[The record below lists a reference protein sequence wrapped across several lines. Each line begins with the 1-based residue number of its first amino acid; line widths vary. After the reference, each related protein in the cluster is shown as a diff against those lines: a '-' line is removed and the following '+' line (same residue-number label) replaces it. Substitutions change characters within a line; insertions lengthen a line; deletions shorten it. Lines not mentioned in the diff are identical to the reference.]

1 MNHPSSPNP
10 SSSPLQA
17 LSADRRIE
25 LMLRAIR
32 DYAIYLLDKDGY
44 IVNWNTG
51 AERFK
56 GYAAAEIIG
65 QHFSRFYTEEDRR
78 DGLPQRA
85 LRIAAESGVYESE
98 GWRVRKDG
106 TRFWTSIVIDPV
118 YDDNGELV
126 GYAKVT
132 RDISDKKR
140 AQEALFAAEQR
151 FRLLVQGVRDYAI
164 FMLDEEGRVTN
175 WNAGA
180 QAIKGYTA
188 HEIIGQHFSRF
199 YTPEDRERGEPQ
211 RAIAT
216 ALRDGRFLGEGW
228 RMRKDGTRFWASVVL
243 DPIRDENG
251 TFIGFAKITR
261 DVTERRE
268 AQLALDRSRDA
279 LNQAQKMEAIGRI
292 TGGVAHDF
300 NNLLT
305 IIRSS
310 AELLRRPSLPE
321 EKRLRYINA
330 ISDTANKA
338 ALLTRQLLAFA
349 RKQPLMP
356 EVFQVADRLRGM
368 EHMIQTSIGS
378 PVKLKMDLPA
388 NIRPIEA
395 DPNQFETAI
404 LNMVINA
411 RDAMPR
417 GGGLTITA
425 RQVDHIPPVRSHAGA
440 SGDFVAVSVAD
451 TGTGIEPATL
461 QRIFEPFFTTKAVNK
476 GTGLGLS
483 QAYGFAKQSGGEI
496 GVDTKMGAG
505 TTFTLYLPCAK
516 AGAVPAEG
524 DEKPVALAT
533 GDATMS
539 VLLVEDN
546 ETVGRFALGLLHEL
560 GLTAHWA
567 TDAQSALSLLGARNG
582 RFDLL
587 FSDVVMP
594 GMSGIEL
601 AAAVRRRWPELRV
614 VLTSGYSHVLA
625 EQGTHDFEFLPKP
638 YSAESLVKML
648 GLDVQSRPG
657 LDRPGRDRPGLSS
670 AGPSG
675 PGPDSAPPQD

>member
-1 MNHPSSPNP
+1 MTHPLPA
-10 SSSPLQA
+10 SSPLSA
-17 LSADRRIE
+17 LAADRRFE
-25 LMLRAIR
+25 LMLRAIK

-44 IVNWNTG
+44 IVSWNTG

-56 GYAAAEIIG
+56 GYTADEIIG
-65 QHFSRFYTEEDRR
+65 QHFSRFYTEEDRAN
-78 DGLPQRA
+78 GLPQRA
-85 LRIAAESGVYESE
+85 LSIAATTGVYEAE

-106 TRFWTSIVIDPV
+106 TRFWTSVVIDPV
-118 YDDNGELV
+118 HHEDGTLL

-140 AQEALFAAEQR
+140 AQEELFASEQR

-164 FMLDEEGRVTN
+164 FMLDPDGRITN

-188 HEIIGQHFSRF
+188 QEIVGQHFSLF
-199 YTPEDRERGEPQ
+199 YTPEDRERGEPA
-211 RAIAT
+211 RAVAT
-216 ALRDGRFLGEGW
+216 AMREGRFLGEGW

-243 DPIRDENG
+243 DPIRDDKG
-251 TFIGFAKITR
+251 VLIGFAKITR

-310 AELLRRPSLPE
+310 AELLRRPGLPD
-321 EKRLRYINA
+321 EKRARYINA
-330 ISDTANKA
+330 IADTAGKA
-338 ALLTRQLLAFA
+338 AQLTRQLLAFS
-349 RKQPLMP
+349 RKQPLRP
-356 EVFQVADRLRGM
+356 EAFQVAERLLGM
-368 EHMIQTSIGS
+368 EQIIRTSIGS
-378 PVKLKMDLPA
+378 PIKLEFDLPQGLRA
-388 NIRPIEA
+388 AEA
-395 DPNQFETAI
+395 DPNQFETAV
-404 LNMVINA
+404 LNIVINA
-411 RDAMPR
+411 RDAMAR
-417 GGGLTITA
+417 GGRLTIAA
-425 RQVDHIPPVRSHAGA
+425 RQVNHIPRVRGHAAA
-440 SGDFVAVSVAD
+440 SGDFVAVAISD

-461 QRIFEPFFTTKAVNK
+461 RRIFEPFFTTKAVNK

-483 QAYGFAKQSGGEI
+483 QAYGFAKQSGGEV
-496 GVDTKMGAG
+496 GVETRVGEG

-516 AGAVPAEG
+516 VDVVPENKAP
-524 DEKPVALAT
+524 DPVAIAPS
-533 GDATMS
+533 GKPMS

-546 ETVGRFALGLLHEL
+546 ETVGRFAVGLLNEL

-567 TDAQSALSLLGARNG
+567 TDGPSAMALLEARNG
-582 RFDLL
+582 GFDLM

-601 AAAVRRRWPELRV
+601 ASAARRRWPALRV

-625 EQGTHDFEFLPKP
+625 EQGTHGFEFLEKP
-638 YSAESLVKML
+638 YSAEGLVKML
-648 GLDVQSRPG
+648 ELSGYSR
-657 LDRPGRDRPGLSS
+657 DASGRDATR
-670 AGPSG
+670 
-675 PGPDSAPPQD
+675 Q

>member
-1 MNHPSSPNP
+1 MNDQRPPTSR
-10 SSSPLQA
+10 LLA
-17 LSADRRIE
+17 LGADRRFE
-25 LMLRAIR
+25 LMLRAIK
-32 DYAIYLLDKDGY
+32 DYAIYLIDRDGY
-44 IVNWNTG
+44 IVSWNTG
-51 AERFK
+51 AQRFK
-56 GYAAAEIIG
+56 GYTADEIIG
-65 QHFSRFYTEEDRR
+65 QHFSRFYTPEDREN
-78 DGLPQRA
+78 GLPQRA
-85 LRIAAESGVYESE
+85 LNIAATEGIYEAE

-118 YDDNGELV
+118 HDDEGELI
-126 GYAKVT
+126 GFAKIT
-132 RDISDKKR
+132 RDISEKKR
-140 AQEALFAAEQR
+140 VQEELFAAEQR

-164 FMLDEEGRVTN
+164 FMLDPDGRITN

-188 HEIIGQHFSRF
+188 QEIVGEHFSRF
-199 YTPEDRERGEPQ
+199 YTPEDRERGEPA
-211 RAIAT
+211 RALAT
-216 ALRDGRFLGEGW
+216 AMREGRFLGEGW

-243 DPIRDENG
+243 DPIRDEHG
-251 TFIGFAKITR
+251 RFIGFAKITR

-310 AELLRRPSLPE
+310 AELLRRPGLSD
-321 EKRLRYINA
+321 EKRTRYINA
-330 ISDTANKA
+330 IADTANKA
-338 ALLTRQLLAFA
+338 AQLTRQLLAFS
-349 RKQPLMP
+349 RKQPLQP
-356 EVFQVADRLRGM
+356 EAFLVGERLRGM
-368 EHMIQTSIGS
+368 EHIIRTSIGS
-378 PVKLKMDLPA
+378 PIRLHFDLPDG
-388 NIRPIEA
+388 IQPVEA

-417 GGGLTITA
+417 GGHLTVSA
-425 RQVDHIPPVRSHAGA
+425 RQVDRIPPVRNHAGA
-440 SGDFVAVSVAD
+440 AGDFVAVSVTD

-461 QRIFEPFFTTKAVNK
+461 RRIFEPFFTTKAVNK

-496 GVDTKMGAG
+496 DVSTRIGEG

-516 AGAVPAEG
+516 TTHKT
-524 DEKPVALAT
+524 EKPPAPPAAIAPEGKPL
-533 GDATMS
+533 S

-546 ETVGRFALGLLHEL
+546 ETVGRFALGLLQEL
-560 GLTAHWA
+560 GLATNWA
-567 TDAQSALSLLGARNG
+567 TDGQSALELLEARQG
-582 RFDLL
+582 RFDLV

-594 GMSGIEL
+594 GMNGIEL
-601 AAAVRRRWPELRV
+601 ASTVRRRWPGVQV

-625 EQGTHDFEFLPKP
+625 EQGTHGFDFLEKP
-638 YSAESLVKML
+638 YSAEGLVRILKRA
-648 GLDVQSRPG
+648 GYQGENARADTPPDAGDGPQGTR
-657 LDRPGRDRPGLSS
+657 S
-670 AGPSG
+670 A
-675 PGPDSAPPQD
+675 A

>member
-1 MNHPSSPNP
+1 MNDPTHPTPPTSA
-10 SSSPLQA
+10 LQA
-17 LSADRRIE
+17 LAADRRFE
-25 LMLRAIR
+25 LMLRAIK
-32 DYAIYLLDKDGY
+32 DYAIFLLDKDGY
-44 IVNWNTG
+44 IVSWNTG
-51 AERFK
+51 AQRFK
-56 GYAAAEIIG
+56 GYTAAEIIG

-85 LRIAAESGVYESE
+85 LRTAAETGLYEAE

-106 TRFWTSIVIDPV
+106 TRFWTSVVIDPV
-118 YDDNGELV
+118 YDDHGTLI

-132 RDISDKKR
+132 RDIGDKKR
-140 AQEALFAAEQR
+140 AQEELFAAEQR

-164 FMLDEEGRVTN
+164 FMLDPDGRITN

-180 QAIKGYTA
+180 QAIKGYLA
-188 HEIIGQHFSRF
+188 HEIIGEHFSRF

-216 ALRDGRFLGEGW
+216 AMRDGRFLGEGW
-228 RMRKDGTRFWASVVL
+228 RLRKDGTRFWASVVI
-243 DPIRDENG
+243 DPIRDERGN
-251 TFIGFAKITR
+251 FIGFAKITR
-261 DVTERRE
+261 DMTERRE

-310 AELLRRPSLPE
+310 AELLRRPGLSD
-321 EKRLRYINA
+321 EKRNRYINA
-330 ISDTANKA
+330 ISDTAAKA
-338 ALLTRQLLAFA
+338 AQLTRQLLAFA

-356 EVFQVADRLRGM
+356 EVFQVTGRLRGM
-368 EHMIQTSIGS
+368 EQIIRTSIGS
-378 PVKLKMDLPA
+378 PVKLRFELPEV
-388 NIRPIEA
+388 IRAVEA

-417 GGGLTITA
+417 GGQITISA
-425 RQVDHIPPVRSHAGA
+425 RQVDHIPPLRSHAGA
-440 SGDFVAVSVAD
+440 SGDFIAISVKD

-461 QRIFEPFFTTKAVNK
+461 RRIFEPFFTTKAVNK

-496 GVDTKMGAG
+496 GVQTLMGAG
-505 TTFTLYLPCAK
+505 STFTLFLPCAR
-516 AGAVPAEG
+516 ADVAITQDAEG
-524 DEKPVALAT
+524 LVAIEASAKPL
-533 GDATMS
+533 S

-567 TDAQSALSLLGARNG
+567 TDGQSALSLLNARNG
-582 RFDLL
+582 RFDLM

-594 GMSGIEL
+594 GMNGIEL
-601 AAAVRRRWPELRV
+601 ASVVRKRWPDLRV

-625 EQGTHDFEFLPKP
+625 EQGTHGFEFMAKP

-648 GLDVQSRPG
+648 GLEDHADSHAAG
-657 LDRPGRDRPGLSS
+657 S
-670 AGPSG
+670 ARS
-675 PGPDSAPPQD
+675 

>member
-1 MNHPSSPNP
+1 MDPQNSQKPPTSS
-10 SSSPLQA
+10 LQA
-17 LSADRRIE
+17 LAADRRAE

-32 DYAIYLLDKDGY
+32 DYAIYLLDRDGY
-44 IVNWNTG
+44 IVSWNTG

-56 GYAAAEIIG
+56 GYTAEEIIG

-78 DGLPQRA
+78 DGLPARA
-85 LRIAAESGVYESE
+85 LRMAAENGLYEAE

-106 TRFWTSIVIDPV
+106 TRFWTSVVIDPV
-118 YDDNGELV
+118 YDDQGELV

-140 AQEALFAAEQR
+140 AQEELFAAEQR

-164 FMLDEEGRVTN
+164 FMLDAQGRITN

-188 HEIIGQHFSRF
+188 NEIIGQHFSVF
-199 YTPEDRERGEPQ
+199 YTPEDRERGEPA
-211 RAIAT
+211 RSLDT
-216 ALRDGRFLGEGW
+216 ALREGRFLGEGW

-243 DPIRDENG
+243 DPIRDERGN
-251 TFIGFAKITR
+251 FIGFAKITR

-310 AELLRRPSLPE
+310 AELLRRPGLSE
-321 EKRLRYINA
+321 EKRARYIGA
-330 ISDTANKA
+330 ISDTATKA
-338 ALLTRQLLAFA
+338 AQLTRQLLAFA

-356 EVFQVADRLRGM
+356 EVFHVAARLRGM
-368 EHMIQTSIGS
+368 EEIIRTSLGS
-378 PVKLKMDLPA
+378 PVKLHFDLPEGL
-388 NIRPIEA
+388 RPIEA

-417 GGGLTITA
+417 GGHLTIRA
-425 RQVDHIPPVRSHAGA
+425 RQADHIPPVRSHAGA
-440 SGDFVAVSVAD
+440 SGDFVAVSVTD
-451 TGTGIEPATL
+451 TGTGIEPGTL
-461 QRIFEPFFTTKAVNK
+461 TRIFEPFFTTKAVNK
-476 GTGLGLS
+476 DTGLGLS

-496 GVDTKMGAG
+496 SVETRMGEG
-505 TTFTLYLPCAK
+505 STFTLFLPCGK
-516 AGAVPAEG
+516 AEAVPEQHPGAPIAIESSRR
-524 DEKPVALAT
+524 P
-533 GDATMS
+533 MS

-546 ETVGRFALGLLHEL
+546 DTVGRFALGLLHEM

-567 TDAQSALSLLGARNG
+567 TDGQSALSLLNARNG
-582 RFDLL
+582 RFDLV

-601 AAAVRRRWPELRV
+601 ASAVRRRWPSLRV

-625 EQGTHDFEFLPKP
+625 EQGTHGFEFLAKP
-638 YSAESLVKML
+638 YSAEALVKML
-648 GLDVQSRPG
+648 GLDHPSGTAP
-657 LDRPGRDRPGLSS
+657 DRPASR
-670 AGPSG
+670 A
-675 PGPDSAPPQD
+675 

>member
-1 MNHPSSPNP
+1 MTHPTPPNSSLH
-10 SSSPLQA
+10 SLA
-17 LSADRRIE
+17 ADRRFE
-25 LMLRAIR
+25 LMLRAIK
-32 DYAIYLLDKDGY
+32 DYAIYLLDTDGH
-44 IVNWNTG
+44 IVSWNTG

-56 GYAAAEIIG
+56 GYTADEIIG
-65 QHFSRFYTEEDRR
+65 QHFSRFYTDEDRR

-85 LRIAAESGVYESE
+85 LRIAVENGAYEAE

-106 TRFWTSIVIDPV
+106 TRFWTNVVIDPV
-118 YDDNGELV
+118 YDDNGTLV

-164 FMLDEEGRVTN
+164 YMLDAEGRITN

-180 QAIKGYTA
+180 QAIKGYAA
-188 HEIIGQHFSRF
+188 HEVIGQHFSRF
-199 YTPEDRERGEPQ
+199 YTPEDRERGEPA
-211 RAIAT
+211 RALAT
-216 ALRDGRFLGEGW
+216 ALREGRFLGEGW

-243 DPIRDENG
+243 DPIRDEKG
-251 TFIGFAKITR
+251 EFIGFAKITR

-310 AELLRRPSLPE
+310 AELLRRPGLTD

-330 ISDTANKA
+330 IADTSTKA
-338 ALLTRQLLAFA
+338 AQLTRQLLAFA

-356 EVFQVADRLRGM
+356 EVFDVSARLRGM
-368 EHMIQTSIGS
+368 EHIIHTTTGS
-378 PVKLKMDLPA
+378 SVRLDFDLSEG
-388 NIRPIEA
+388 IRPIEA
-395 DPNQFETAI
+395 DPNQFETAV

-411 RDAMPR
+411 RDAMSR
-417 GGGLTITA
+417 GGRLTIGA
-425 RQVDHIPPVRSHAGA
+425 RQVDHIPPVRGHAGA
-440 SGDFVAVSVAD
+440 SGNFVAVSVTD

-461 QRIFEPFFTTKAVNK
+461 RRIFEPFFTTKAVNK

-496 GVDTKMGAG
+496 GVETRMGTG
-505 TTFTLYLPCAK
+505 TTFTLYLPCAR
-516 AGAVPAEG
+516 AEAAVDSKDSAPVSIVSSG
-524 DEKPVALAT
+524 KPL
-533 GDATMS
+533 S

-560 GLTAHWA
+560 GLMAHWA
-567 TDAQSALSLLGARNG
+567 TDGESALALLSARNG

-601 AAAVRRRWPELRV
+601 ATAARRRWPGLRV

-625 EQGTHDFEFLPKP
+625 EQGMHGFEFLEKP
-638 YSAESLVKML
+638 YSAEGLVKILAL
-648 GLDVQSRPG
+648 GGYVQPE
-657 LDRPGRDRPGLSS
+657 
-670 AGPSG
+670 
-675 PGPDSAPPQD
+675 PDQPPA